1 MKIEKYTISVSDWSI
16 RLLGILFILLLDKPE
31 VYKDA
36 PVGLQ
41 VVGQRLEEEAVLGE
55 HWLLKTCGHIL
66 TMSFLAM
73 MEEVDDAL
81 KRYKASLR

>member
-1 MKIEKYTISVSDWSI
+1 MIFIAMKIGIYIIFVSGYI
-16 RLLGILFILLLDKPE
+16 IGLCGVLLNMRVDKPE

-55 HWLLKTCGHIL
+55 
-66 TMSFLAM
+66 
-73 MEEVDDAL
+73 
-81 KRYKASLR
+81 R